1 MSITKASRGRI
12 RRALPRKLGGGWE
25 RAVFAAPERPGEP
38 RNERVLIGPG
48 LLAEEADERAAE
60 AVQAAL
66 AELLDAAEAAA
77 EDGLVKQTV
86 VLDEQRRLLFDARHG
101 HIKLKTLDPETTL
114 KVMGGKERL
123 FRPDTSAPFLRAI
136 GIMNADGTISTRHA
150 KKYKQVSHLAELCR
164 PTWERIGKRRP
175 LTAEAPL
182 RILDLACGNAY
193 LSFVI
198 AEALRLAG
206 IPLRLHGVDVRDDL
220 VTRARE
226 RTAQIGLQGL
236 SFARATIADAY
247 GQALTEEALAGRP
260 DIVVALHACD
270 TATDEALELAIR
282 YGAPA
287 ILCVPCCQQ
296 ELATQ
301 LAASDV
307 PAPIPALHGHGL
319 LRKAYADALTDSV
332 RCELLAA
339 CGYQVDVVEFV
350 GSEHTAKNMLL
361 RAHRRHRGAVDPS
374 RWKLGPIVD
383 ACARLGVQPSLL
395 QRLQKPSL

>member
-12 RRALPRKLGGGWE
+12 RRALPRKLDSGWE
-25 RAVFAAPERPGEP
+25 RAVFAAPERQGEA

-48 LLAEEADERAAE
+48 LLPDEATERAAE
-60 AVQAAL
+60 ADKTAL

-77 EDGLVKQTV
+77 EDGLVKQTI
-86 VLDEQRRLLFDARHG
+86 VLDERRRLIFDARHG

-175 LTAEAPL
+175 VNAEAPL

-226 RTAQIGLQGL
+226 RTAQIGLKGL
-236 SFARATIADAY
+236 SFAQATIADAY
-247 GQALTEEALAGRP
+247 GQAMGEEALAGRP
-260 DIVVALHACD
+260 DIVLALHACD

-287 ILCVPCCQQ
+287 ILCVPCCQR

-319 LRKAYADALTDSV
+319 LRGAYADALTDSV
-332 RCELLAA
+332 RCELLSA

-350 GSEHTAKNMLL
+350 GSEHTAKNMLI

-374 RWKLGPIVD
+374 RWKLAPVVD

-395 QRLQKPSL
+395 QRLQRPSL